1 MRGIKGACALFLMA
15 WLAAG
20 IAYAQG
26 SPSASASLEVIRGH
40 LARQGQIAYAG
51 TTHDSATGQTWSTN
65 FAVEA
70 SNVTVDASGCGIH
83 YHWHTWING
92 KSSQEVESGIEFG
105 IATEVTMISMAEDV
119 NQGTLKAGHPT
130 WGTSI
135 QPTLWIVHVARNDG
149 SRITMDFRDQATAQL
164 VANAAKQAMRMCH

>member
-1 MRGIKGACALFLMA
+1 MKVSIRAHALFSMA
-15 WLAAG
+15 LLAAG
-20 IAYAQG
+20 VAHAQNSP
-26 SPSASASLEVIRGH
+26 SPSASLEIIRGH

-51 TTHDSATGQTWSTN
+51 TTHDSSTGQTWSTN
-65 FAVEA
+65 FTVEA
-70 SNVTVDASGCGIH
+70 SNVTVDASGCELR

-92 KSSQEVESGIEFG
+92 KSSQELESGIEFG
-105 IATEVTMISMAEDV
+105 TAAEVTLISMAEDV

-135 QPTLWIVHVARNDG
+135 QPPLWVVHVARNDG

-164 VANAAKQAMRMCH
+164 VANAAKQAMRLCH